1 MLALQSH
8 GEQHLGT
15 SQDSGEG
22 SSDTAGILNTVN
34 TMTSRVK
41 LNFKVLG
48 VQVGPRLFFVDVF
61 IAWLHGLKFATSQTA
76 KYQL

>member
-1 MLALQSH
+1 M
-8 GEQHLGT
+8 GT

-22 SSDTAGILNTVN
+22 APGTSSDNQGILN

-48 VQVGPRLFFVDVF
+48 VQVNIISYNLVDLITYTNGLLFIDR
-61 IAWLHGLKFATSQTA
+61 
-76 KYQL
+76 

>member
-1 MLALQSH
+1 M
-8 GEQHLGT
+8 GT

-22 SSDTAGILNTVN
+22 GAGTSSDNQGILN

-48 VQVGPRLFFVDVF
+48 VQVNYYDMRVWLISDMYKNVF
-61 IAWLHGLKFATSQTA
+61 KVV
-76 KYQL
+76 

>member
-1 MLALQSH
+1 MLSYSPVIKIESVTVASVKTDLTNFQSH
-8 GEQHLGT
+8 GDHHLGT

-22 SSDTAGILNTVN
+22 GAGTSSDNQGILN

-48 VQVGPRLFFVDVF
+48 VQVRSV
-61 IAWLHGLKFATSQTA
+61 
-76 KYQL
+76 